1 MRYNLGGGG
10 QQSRLGVLRA
20 KEEEVYVCQAEGIS
34 NLHQEEDQ
42 GGKEFQFEEEVKL
55 NRTVRR
61 ASYGSRI
68 I

>member
-55 NRTVRR
+55 KKN
-61 ASYGSRI
+61 SKESI
-68 I
+68 IWK